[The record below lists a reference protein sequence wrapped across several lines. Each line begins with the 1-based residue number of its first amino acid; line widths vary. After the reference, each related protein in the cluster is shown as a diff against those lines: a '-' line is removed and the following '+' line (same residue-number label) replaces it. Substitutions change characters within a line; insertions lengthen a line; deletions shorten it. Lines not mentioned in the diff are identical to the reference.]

1 MPACSDNVHILQ
13 LFHYYLIFAAAEL
26 PPNTSQGPSV
36 RPPRPL
42 RPMLT
47 SSNGMDLDP
56 PDFDSLTP
64 PPPYTDVESK
74 PGLDDNCGEDDVY
87 YTPSMTAENPFTFP
101 ETHL

>member
-1 MPACSDNVHILQ
+1 MSNSDFKWGCITLVVL
-13 LFHYYLIFAAAEL
+13 AEL
-26 PPNTSQGPSV
+26 PPNTSQGPSI

-42 RPMLT
+42 RPTPT

-87 YTPSMTAENPFTFP
+87 YIPYHPSLQRCSTPTTVKQKMN
-101 ETHL
+101 L